1 MSSKTW
7 VMIGMGVGSTVGAL
21 VPMLFGDSSFFDGW
35 SVLGTTVGGIIGIWL
50 GYKIGKA
57 LS

>member
-1 MSSKTW
+1 MKTW

-21 VPMLFGDSSFFDGW
+21 VPMLFGDASLLDGW
-35 SVLGTTVGGIIGIWL
+35 SILGTLVGGILGIWA